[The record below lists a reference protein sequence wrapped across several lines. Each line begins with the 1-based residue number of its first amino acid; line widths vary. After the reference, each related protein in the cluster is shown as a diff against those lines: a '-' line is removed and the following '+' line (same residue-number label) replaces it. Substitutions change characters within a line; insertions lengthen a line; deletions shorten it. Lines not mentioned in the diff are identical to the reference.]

1 MRVAFTTLGCRLNQF
16 ETEGMR
22 HRVAAHTSLDVVEWD
37 APAEVYVI
45 NSCAVTARAEQKCRQ
60 LARAA
65 KRALPFSKV
74 MVVGCYGQLQGPA
87 LSRMPEVDAVLGNEE
102 KRRIETYLER
112 VAGGEIVTEVS
123 RYRRGLAMAA
133 EWIDTFEGHSRAT
146 IKVQEG
152 CDLRCAFCSIWKARG
167 PSRSRPPRDVV
178 EQAQHLARRGY
189 EEIVLAGVHLGHY
202 GRDLATPTHLLEL
215 LEMLLE
221 VVDARVRLRLSSID
235 PGEVDASLVRR
246 LAEDDRLCRYL
257 HLPLQS
263 GSNRVLQR
271 MRRAYRRETFVD
283 LVRTIQDADP
293 LFGIGADVIVGFPG
307 EDEAAFEETLEL
319 LEALPVS
326 FYHVFRYSDRP
337 GTPAAAMD
345 GRVGG
350 PESARRAARLRRLGE
365 AKRQSF
371 LRRHV
376 GRVLDGIVEG
386 PVGRDGRET
395 EVMLDTYAT
404 VRVPIDRRWDGRRVA
419 VRVDRWTEDGALAGS
434 LVQTSAVAGEVAVS

>member
-22 HRVAAHTSLDVVEWD
+22 HRVAVQAELDVVEWGT
-37 APAEVYVI
+37 PAEVYVI

-65 KRALPFSKV
+65 KRARPAAKV

-102 KRRIETYLER
+102 KRRIETYLPRVAAGER
-112 VAGGEIVTEVS
+112 VAEIS

-202 GRDLATPTHLLEL
+202 GRDLATPTRLLEL
-215 LEMLLE
+215 VEMLLE

-235 PGEVDASLVRR
+235 PGEVDAGLVRR

-263 GSNRVLQR
+263 GSNRVLRR
-271 MRRAYRRETFVD
+271 MRRAYRRETFAD
-283 LVRTIQDADP
+283 LVGTIQDADP
-293 LFGIGADVIVGFPG
+293 LFGIGTDVIVGFPG
-307 EDEAAFEETLEL
+307 EDEAEFEATYEL

-337 GTPAAAMD
+337 QTPAAAMD
-345 GRVGG
+345 GHVAG
-350 PESARRAARLRRLGE
+350 PVIARRAARLRRLGE
-365 AKRQSF
+365 AKRRSF
-371 LRRHV
+371 LLRHV
-376 GRVLDGIVEG
+376 GRVLDGVVEG
-386 PVGRDGRET
+386 PLGRTDRET

-404 VRVPIDRRWDGRRVA
+404 VRVPLDRRWDGRRVA
-419 VRVDRWTEDGALAGS
+419 VRVERLTGDGVLTGS
-434 LVQTSAVAGEVAVS
+434 LEAPAALDQAAVS